1 MELWKKQILNRITT
15 VGELDRRIAL
25 TEEEKKNIEEVTGKF
40 RMGITPYYLGLID
53 KNNPD
58 CPIRKQAVPSINE
71 LNILE
76 GEFDDPIG
84 DIIHSP
90 VKGIVHRYQERVLLF
105 PTYEC
110 ATYCRH
116 CFRRRIAG
124 RNDRSL
130 SSAEL
135 KIAIQYIRSHAE
147 ITEVILSGGDPL
159 LLTDESLETILKSIK
174 KIRHVRW
181 IRIHTRVLAT
191 LPHRITPRL
200 IKILKG
206 AKPVII
212 VTHLNH
218 SKEIT
223 PLMRKAVKRIGDA
236 GMMLLNQSV
245 LLKGVNDN
253 AKILRDLFTD
263 LTECGVKP
271 YYLHQCDSA
280 KGISHFKVPLKKGI
294 GIMKELRESMP
305 GVCMPIY
312 MVEIPGGRGKIPVD
326 SINGENAVFE

>member
-1 MELWKKQILNRITT
+1 MNRIIT
-15 VGELDRRIAL
+15 VGELDRRIGL
-25 TEEEKKNIEEVTGKF
+25 TEEEKKNIVKVTGKF

-53 KNNPD
+53 KKNPN
-58 CPIRKQAVPSINE
+58 CPIRKQAVPSVNE

-76 GEFDDPIG
+76 GELDDPIG
-84 DIIHSP
+84 DICHSP
-90 VKGIVHRYQERVLLF
+90 VKGIVHRYPNRVLLF
-105 PTYEC
+105 PTYVC
-110 ATYCRH
+110 ASYCRH
-116 CFRRRIAG
+116 CFRRRIVG

-130 SSAEL
+130 SSADL
-135 KIAIQYIRSHAE
+135 KIAIQYIGSHPE

-159 LLTDESLETILKSIK
+159 LLTDESLEPILKSIK
-174 KIRHVRW
+174 MIRHVRW

-191 LPHRITPRL
+191 LPHRITSRL

-223 PLMRKAVKRIGDA
+223 PLMRKAVKRISDA

-253 AKILRDLFTD
+253 AEILRDLFAG

-271 YYLHQCDSA
+271 YYLHQCDPA

-294 GIMKELRESMP
+294 RIMKELRESLP
-305 GVCMPIY
+305 GVCLPIY
-312 MVEIPGGRGKIPVD
+312 MVEIPEGRGKMPVEIQK
-326 SINGENAVFE
+326 SQNNICY